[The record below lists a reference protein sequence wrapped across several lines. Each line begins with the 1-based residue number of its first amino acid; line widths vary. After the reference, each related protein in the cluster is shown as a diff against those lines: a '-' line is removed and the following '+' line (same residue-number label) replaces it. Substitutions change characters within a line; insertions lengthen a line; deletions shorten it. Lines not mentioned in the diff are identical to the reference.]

1 MSTVLVSVNFVGRY
15 NKENVG
21 HEFINLFPSDD
32 GKWNFYI
39 SPYGI
44 VKEECDKLDYLLLVE
59 HINKKYSLL
68 AIATNLIS
76 SGVYSISKNDNQN
89 KVSVQDENKENGEIK
104 YFNKALKDWFKNQ
117 DNTLYVS
124 YKLSNNGKVYV
135 PKKEIILELE
145 AKEKDK
151 NNDKNKD
158 KIVVKKNCIYL
169 PRTYFDKGETKEKDK
184 ERKQITGQSQSGY
197 FRIDKFEQKFSAI
210 EQYLEDA
217 TNTTN
222 NKAVIPSFKKS
233 LLDIIGRPSDEL
245 AFSNWLNTYLKN
257 DLFFDYFLEN
267 CLSLPLSKKDNRKA
281 KVEQSTSN
289 RNRVD
294 LWLEND
300 EYIVLIENKVQSSIH
315 TSKTKD
321 DQIVS
326 QLDDYYKKGEE
337 EKKKRN
343 KSLKAFLICPDYY
356 NSYYHVE
363 NINGTTLWDKDK
375 WVEIPYSKI
384 KKTVNKFINEK
395 LKTEE
400 DKKKYPYIE
409 DFVDAIEKHCKT
421 TPFSMKDIILD
432 RIARKL

>member
-1 MSTVLVSVNFVGRY
+1 MCKVLVSVNFVGGY
-15 NKENVG
+15 NKKNIG
-21 HEFINLFPSDD
+21 HEFINLFPDD
-32 GKWNFYI
+32 HGNWNFYI

-44 VKEECDKLDYLLLVE
+44 VKKECDKLDYLLLVE

-89 KVSVQDENKENGEIK
+89 KVSVQEENKKNGEIK

-124 YKLSNNGKVYV
+124 YKLLDNNSRVYV
-135 PKKEIILELE
+135 PKNEVILELE
-145 AKEKDK
+145 TKEKDK
-151 NNDKNKD
+151 DKD
-158 KIVVKKNCIYL
+158 LDKKNCIYL
-169 PRTYFDKGETKEKDK
+169 PRTYFDKGKENENDENK
-184 ERKQITGQSQSGY
+184 ERKQITGQSQTGY
-197 FRIDKFEQKFSAI
+197 FHIDNFEQKFNEI
-210 EQYLEDA
+210 KEYLEDV

-222 NKAVIPSFKKS
+222 NISAIPSFKKS

-245 AFSNWLNTYLKN
+245 AFSNWLNAYLQN
-257 DLFFDYFLEN
+257 DIFFDYFLEN
-267 CLSLPLSKKDNRKA
+267 CLKLDLSKKDNRKA
-281 KVEQSTSN
+281 EVEQSTSN

-326 QLDDYYKKGEE
+326 QLDDYYKKGED
-337 EKKKRN
+337 EKKKTN

-363 NINGTTLWDKDK
+363 NINGTTLWDKHK

-384 KKTVNKFINEK
+384 QETVRKFINEK
-395 LKTEE
+395 LETNEE

-409 DFVDAIEKHCKT
+409 DFVVAIEKHCKT
-421 TPFSMKDIILD
+421 TPFSTKDIILD